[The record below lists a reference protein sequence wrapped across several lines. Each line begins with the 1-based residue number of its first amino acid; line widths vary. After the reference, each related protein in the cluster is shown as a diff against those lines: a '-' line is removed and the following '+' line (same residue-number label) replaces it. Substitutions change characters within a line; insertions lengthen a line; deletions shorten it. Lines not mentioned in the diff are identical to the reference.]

1 MIGCAPS
8 ATIIISQVRHS
19 VIEPVVI
26 NPNQAIPLDKV
37 ETAHGVTNV
46 VATDVVV
53 TGVAEIAHG
62 ATGVVVTD
70 VVATEVVAT
79 KRLEKGIGNAN
90 PVEIATLHSGLSAT
104 DVDATKTDQEAMV
117 AQAGHLEGTNP
128 EVNVEH

>member
-1 MIGCAPS
+1 
-8 ATIIISQVRHS
+8 
-19 VIEPVVI
+19 
-26 NPNQAIPLDKV
+26 
-37 ETAHGVTNV
+37 
-46 VATDVVV
+46 V

-62 ATGVVVTD
+62 ATGVVVTDVAEIAHGATGVVVTDVVVTDVVVTD

-117 AQAGHLEGTNP
+117 AQAGHLEGTNL

>member
-1 MIGCAPS
+1 
-8 ATIIISQVRHS
+8 
-19 VIEPVVI
+19 
-26 NPNQAIPLDKV
+26 
-37 ETAHGVTNV
+37 
-46 VATDVVV
+46 VV

-62 ATGVVVTD
+62 ATGVVVTDVAEIAHGATGVVVTDVVVTD

-117 AQAGHLEGTNP
+117 AQAGHLEGTNL